1 MNRSPRLSSYL
12 KWPAA
17 GISALRQT
25 NAGNRLLMRRIATV
39 LIPFCLIAF
48 SNISTYNAH
57 QNFRTTNDTV
67 IGMLEYLPEDYHEN
81 SDKYPLV
88 IFLHGIIE
96 KGINSTDPAILESTI
111 FPVDN
116 LGPPKH
122 VREGHEFPFILIS
135 PQLKHEHETW
145 PGWYIVEV
153 VEWAKANLRVDE
165 KRIHITGL
173 SLGGGGAFGA
183 IQDHPSLFASA
194 APICANTNSPSHA
207 CSIAEDDLGVWAF
220 HGLGDP
226 EVPFTTTSDMIEAI
240 RKCTSGTSPN
250 TRLTIYN
257 DLKHNV
263 WDRAYLPDHTY
274 HSENLYDW
282 MMSTYNIKNGT
293 NYLPSANAGPDRVYS
308 EAKPVTLHGTGSDR
322 DGNIV
327 SYKWVKQ
334 SGPLAKIAPGSNGSA
349 TAYLTHDGEYIFKLT
364 VTDNA
369 GDTDSDFVRVTIGA
383 KYDYKVAR
391 VSRTPIPTS
400 R

>member
-1 MNRSPRLSSYL
+1 
-12 KWPAA
+12 
-17 GISALRQT
+17 
-25 NAGNRLLMRRIATV
+25 
-39 LIPFCLIAF
+39 
-48 SNISTYNAH
+48 
-57 QNFRTTNDTV
+57 
-67 IGMLEYLPEDYHEN
+67 
-81 SDKYPLV
+81 
-88 IFLHGIIE
+88 
-96 KGINSTDPAILESTI
+96 
-111 FPVDN
+111 
-116 LGPPKH
+116 
-122 VREGHEFPFILIS
+122 
-135 PQLKHEHETW
+135 
-145 PGWYIVEV
+145 
-153 VEWAKANLRVDE
+153 
-165 KRIHITGL
+165 
-173 SLGGGGAFGA
+173 
-183 IQDHPSLFASA
+183 
-194 APICANTNSPSHA
+194 
-207 CSIAEDDLGVWAF
+207 
-220 HGLGDP
+220 
-226 EVPFTTTSDMIEAI
+226 MIEAI

-349 TAYLTHDGEYIFKLT
+349 PAYLTHDGEYIFKLT